1 MMHSG
6 GSRGFIRIVKKGMAV
21 YQMSVHRNTY
31 LRYIGK
37 GALRALIRI
46 LKEGIEAY
54 LQSVGQNT
62 YLWCS

>member
-1 MMHSG
+1 ME
-6 GSRGFIRIVKKGMAV
+6 V

-46 LKEGIEAY
+46 LKEGNEAY